1 MADRLAEIYGV
12 ECHEVQVGF
21 KYVGPMMVSTN
32 AILGGEESG
41 GFGFRGHI
49 PERDGVLAGL
59 YFADMIVRRQMPLSA
74 ILATLYEK
82 VGPHAYNRR
91 DIRTDREGYDDLK
104 RRTYERF
111 AADPPGEIAGRKVE
125 RIRDDDG
132 FKFYFGDGAWVL
144 IRFSGTEPLM
154 RVYSEAATQSE
165 VEELIQ
171 ALVDLL
177 GVQQ

>member
-59 YFADMIVRRQMPLSA
+59 YFADMIVSA
-74 ILATLYEK
+74 ILAALYEK

-91 DIRTDREGYDDLK
+91 DIRSDREGYDELK

-111 AADPPGEIAGRKVE
+111 AADPPGEVAGRKVE

-132 FKFYFGDGAWVL
+132 FKFYFGDGAWAL

-154 RVYSEAATQSE
+154 RVYSEAATQAE